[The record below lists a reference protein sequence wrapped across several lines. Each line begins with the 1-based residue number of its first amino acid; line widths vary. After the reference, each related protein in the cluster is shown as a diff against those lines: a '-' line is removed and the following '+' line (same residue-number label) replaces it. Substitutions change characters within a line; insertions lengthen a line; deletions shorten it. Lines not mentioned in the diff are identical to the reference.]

1 VPGCYVLLGAEPE
14 GGARGPHH
22 NPKFD
27 INENALPLAA
37 AIMANIATTYNE
49 QQTTSNK

>member
-1 VPGCYVLLGAEPE
+1 VLLGAEPE

-27 INENALPLAA
+27 INEDALPLAA
-37 AIMANIATTYNE
+37 AIMASIATTFNK
-49 QQTTSNK
+49 QQATTNR